1 MGEKQSLRGFPD
13 GELAGQE
20 ILLKKEWDWG
30 GEHLVI
36 PSIYL
41 CEEGIQV
48 VLCTQVE
55 AGRLWDFLG
64 KHEDWKKR
72 GMPEEE
78 VDELLESSP
87 LALSWTASLEAN
99 GRKLECS
106 SISGGGWAPE
116 PEDEEGEKGKLREEI
131 NKASDPFVE
140 YFGLDQET
148 GWSIQRVL
156 FPWQEGISRETLI
169 RRMSLHLVPYPV
181 TRTAGVF
188 RTPCQE
194 REISIRHPVTGR
206 EYVLNLLRWTK
217 EQLSEDAFQDPEN
230 PEARERGIEFPRY
243 YTQMEYTVTP
253 KLFGEEIQIRD
264 RRPSDHP
271 REKDKKGASKYAAGA
286 IGYFFASK
294 SKSTA
299 RTAVSSLHFEPVDSV
314 EWNVQFLV
322 KDRKETEI
330 SLIGESS
337 DQTII
342 CSVQAEKEKR
352 PKQ

>member
-1 MGEKQSLRGFPD
+1 MEEKQDLRVSLN

-20 ILLKKEWDWG
+20 IPVKKELDWG

-36 PSIYL
+36 PSVYL

-64 KHEDWKKR
+64 KHEDWKNR

-99 GRKLECS
+99 GTKLECS
-106 SISGGGWAPE
+106 SISGGGWAPD
-116 PEDEEGEKGKLREEI
+116 PEDEKGEKGKFREEI
-131 NKASDPFVE
+131 NAASDPFVE

-156 FPWQEGISRETLI
+156 FPWQEGISRETRI
-169 RRMSLHLVPYPV
+169 HKMSLHLAPYPV

-194 REISIRHPVTGR
+194 TEIRIQHPVTGR
-206 EYVLNLLRWTK
+206 ESILNLLQWTK
-217 EQLSEDAFQDPEN
+217 EQLSEDAFKDPED
-230 PEARERGIEFPRY
+230 PESREREIEFPRY
-243 YTQMEYTVTP
+243 YTQLEYTVTP
-253 KLFGEEIQIRD
+253 KIPGEEIQIRD
-264 RRPSDHP
+264 RGSSDHP
-271 REKDKKGASKYAAGA
+271 RGKNEKGASKYAAVA
-286 IGYFFASK
+286 MGYFFAVK
-294 SKSTA
+294 SKSGA

-314 EWNVQFLV
+314 EWNVQFQV
-322 KDRKETEI
+322 RDREETEI
-330 SLIGESS
+330 SLIG
-337 DQTII
+337 
-342 CSVQAEKEKR
+342 
-352 PKQ
+352 